1 MECQYLNLSGLN
13 PVRNTE
19 YSRSLKFGKAQ
30 IIIQLYVR
38 TCRRVL
44 KTMRDS
50 HISW

>member
-30 IIIQLYVR
+30 IIIQLYVHC
-38 TCRRVL
+38 TCKSVL
-44 KTMRDS
+44 KIM
-50 HISW
+50 